1 MSFEIGFSSLEQL
14 CNKGRTAIKR
24 NTLKYF
30 FIEIVVSS
38 LMKLV
43 WLNDYYFEYLV
54 TRCFLNRLKKKVR

>member
-43 WLNDYYFEYLV
+43 WLNDYYLSI
-54 TRCFLNRLKKKVR
+54 L